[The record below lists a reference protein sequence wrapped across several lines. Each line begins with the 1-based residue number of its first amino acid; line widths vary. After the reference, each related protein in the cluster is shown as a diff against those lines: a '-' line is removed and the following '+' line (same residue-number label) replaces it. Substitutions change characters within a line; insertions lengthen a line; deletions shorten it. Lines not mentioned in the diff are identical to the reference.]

1 MQEMLFEVKF
11 SWGTYIM
18 ISIFISSSLFAIFD
32 RSIFATKGKSIF
44 FRGSVFLYSLWFFSH
59 RVLMHFK
66 EGESSDCS
74 DFLLSL
80 RSRSHFE
87 LVTVKIAFY
96 FVAASCRRNV
106 QSLQERCSL
115 SFSRCSESHEFKPL
129 WTRATDRRNKIQSQR
144 QRFHKT
150 HHVAQEDTKHFISA
164 HVSASK
170 VRKFASLS
178 RK

>member
-1 MQEMLFEVKF
+1 MLKYSPTLVC
-11 SWGTYIM
+11 
-18 ISIFISSSLFAIFD
+18 
-32 RSIFATKGKSIF
+32 IF
-44 FRGSVFLYSLWFFSH
+44 FSIVILNLIKRSTLKQFLIRLFLWISQQNINCSLYSLWGVGKFN
-59 RVLMHFK
+59 MEEQK
-66 EGESSDCS
+66 P
-74 DFLLSL
+74 FLTGYWGNLEKIPEALSL
-80 RSRSHFE
+80 
-87 LVTVKIAFY
+87 IAFY
-96 FVAASCRRNV
+96 FVAAFCRRNL

>member
-1 MQEMLFEVKF
+1 MILIPQSSNSF
-11 SWGTYIM
+11 SWINLSSGYTPFQRRRILGLLG
-18 ISIFISSSLFAIFD
+18 IFYFPSGAEAILNWLL
-32 RSIFATKGKSIF
+32 RKKLLEA
-44 FRGSVFLYSLWFFSH
+44 
-59 RVLMHFK
+59 
-66 EGESSDCS
+66 
-74 DFLLSL
+74 LSL
-80 RSRSHFE
+80 IS
-87 LVTVKIAFY
+87 FY
-96 FVAASCRRNV
+96 FVAAFCHRNL

-115 SFSRCSESHEFKPL
+115 SFSCYSPSHDFKPL
-129 WTRATDRRNKIQSQR
+129 SIRATDRRNKIQSQR

>member
-1 MQEMLFEVKF
+1 MLFEVKF

-32 RSIFATKGKSIF
+32 RSIFATKGMSIF
-44 FRGSVFLYSLWFFSH
+44 FKKLWFLSH
-59 RVLMHFK
+59 RVLIPLAGSTLVVVTHHFK

-87 LVTVKIAFY
+87 LVTKEKLLEALSLISFY
-96 FVAASCRRNV
+96 FVAAFCHRNL

-115 SFSRCSESHEFKPL
+115 SFSCYSPSHDFKPL
-129 WTRATDRRNKIQSQR
+129 SIRATDRRNKIQSQR

-150 HHVAQEDTKHFISA
+150 HPVAQEDT
-164 HVSASK
+164 
-170 VRKFASLS
+170 
-178 RK
+178 

>member
-1 MQEMLFEVKF
+1 MLKYPPTLVCNFFF
-11 SWGTYIM
+11 SIVILKLIKRSTLKQFLIRLFLW
-18 ISIFISSSLFAIFD
+18 ISQQNIKCSLY
-32 RSIFATKGKSIF
+32 SPVE
-44 FRGSVFLYSLWFFSH
+44 GSVNSIW
-59 RVLMHFK
+59 
-66 EGESSDCS
+66 
-74 DFLLSL
+74 

-87 LVTVKIAFY
+87 LVTEETWKKYPKLSQLPFTLSQL
-96 FVAASCRRNV
+96 FCRRNL

-129 WTRATDRRNKIQSQR
+129 WPRATDRRNKIQSQR